1 MLGLADWKIDR
12 PLPPEGKPRGRA
24 AKTERSRPGG
34 EPRQGAV
41 RTPAGPIQRARPAG
55 AATPGSRDAQAAKF
69 PESLD
74 LLKFD
79 DPPRS
84 GATGPETTSP
94 VTPSTPAL
102 PTDPSRPA
110 GARFAPPPEA
120 PTHSASD
127 PAAAAKALAQVAG
140 ALESIGIPVDERVV
154 VRASLLELAKH
165 IENGTTTLRM
175 LMEAAVMV
183 EHYPALGLRAMPI
196 IRPFLDVA
204 A

>member
-12 PLPPEGKPRGRA
+12 PLPPEGKPRGSA
-24 AKTERSRPGG
+24 AKTQRPRQSD
-34 EPRQGAV
+34 EPREAV
-41 RTPAGPIQRARPAG
+41 GKTPPIKLVRPAG
-55 AATPGSRDAQAAKF
+55 TPAPEHRGAPAAKF
-69 PESLD
+69 PDSLG

-79 DPPRS
+79 DSPPRAS
-84 GATGPETTSP
+84 GSETTPAGSP
-94 VTPSTPAL
+94 LPAH
-102 PTDPSRPA
+102 PSRPA
-110 GARFAPPPEA
+110 RAGFAPRPDA

-127 PAAAAKALAQVAG
+127 PAAAAKALGQVASSL
-140 ALESIGIPVDERVV
+140 ASIGVPEDERVV

-165 IENGTTTLRM
+165 IENGTTTVRM

-204 A
+204 L